1 MQITIYLDNM
11 PSLLSIQLYH
21 LLVIL
26 AHILLTLGQF
36 IPHPQT
42 PVEVC
47 QKLPTLTIIG
57 VAHQYLVKYQTPM
70 LFLPWIFIITVGST
84 IPRLHFLQPTIILV
98 ALTRVQF
105 HLLLKDLLG
114 RVQIYQDQ
122 DLLCTHSL
130 LVTGMPWQN
139 LKVLFRLFS
148 SLIYCKG
155 SNINCLLECFRGIT
169 HAMCVK
175 ITKRKWAMWDESGL
189 VGCGLIYTIS
199 ILGFKIYY

>member
-1 MQITIYLDNM
+1 MIYLDSM
-11 PSLLSIQLYH
+11 PSLPSIQLYH
-21 LLVIL
+21 LLLIL
-26 AHILLTLGQF
+26 VHILRTLDQF
-36 IPHPQT
+36 TPHPLIQ
-42 PVEVC
+42 VEVF

-114 RVQIYQDQ
+114 QVQIYQDQ

-130 LVTGMPWQN
+130 LVT
-139 LKVLFRLFS
+139 VLV
-148 SLIYCKG
+148 
-155 SNINCLLECFRGIT
+155 LELAAQSRPQ
-169 HAMCVK
+169 
-175 ITKRKWAMWDESGL
+175 
-189 VGCGLIYTIS
+189 
-199 ILGFKIYY
+199 

>member
-1 MQITIYLDNM
+1 MLLFLRFDWVAHALLCINIA
-11 PSLLSIQLYH
+11 SWSFALLSCSLFTWTTCRLCWAYSCIICLSSLPIY
-21 LLVIL
+21 
-26 AHILLTLGQF
+26 LLTLGQF
-36 IPHPQT
+36 TPHPQT

-70 LFLPWIFIITVGST
+70 LFLPWIFIITVEST

-98 ALTRVQF
+98 TLTRVQF

-114 RVQIYQDQ
+114 RAQIYQDQ

-139 LKVLFRLFS
+139 L
-148 SLIYCKG
+148 
-155 SNINCLLECFRGIT
+155 
-169 HAMCVK
+169 
-175 ITKRKWAMWDESGL
+175 
-189 VGCGLIYTIS
+189 
-199 ILGFKIYY
+199 

>member
-1 MQITIYLDNM
+1 M

-26 AHILLTLGQF
+26 AHILLTVGQF

-70 LFLPWIFIITVGST
+70 LFLPWIFIITVEST
-84 IPRLHFLQPTIILV
+84 IPLLHFLQPTIILV

-114 RVQIYQDQ
+114 RAQIYQDE

-130 LVTGMPWQN
+130 LVTASKHKPNKTRCVAADELELVQEM
-139 LKVLFRLFS
+139 LKYLLMRTDRKDKLPAPYLFILFYF
-148 SLIYCKG
+148 I
-155 SNINCLLECFRGIT
+155 ILL
-169 HAMCVK
+169 
-175 ITKRKWAMWDESGL
+175 
-189 VGCGLIYTIS
+189 
-199 ILGFKIYY
+199 